1 MQPPS
6 QEKSDKTDVDRLE
19 RQIAEIEIQV
29 KNIYKENTNE
39 FNEVKKFREAM
50 GAFEQS
56 TKDNIKETNDHIEK
70 VKEELTQMFNG
81 NF

>member
-1 MQPPS
+1 M
-6 QEKSDKTDVDRLE
+6 
-19 RQIAEIEIQV
+19 EIQV

-39 FNEVKKFREAM
+39 FNEIKKFRDAM
-50 GAFEQS
+50 EAFEQT

>member
-1 MQPPS
+1 M
-6 QEKSDKTDVDRLE
+6 E
-19 RQIAEIEIQV
+19 RQQAEMEIQV

-39 FNEVKKFREAM
+39 FNEIKKFREAM
-50 GAFEQS
+50 GVFEQS

-70 VKEELTQMFNG
+70 AKEELTQMFNG